1 MHSSHF
7 ETACGDMGNKLGQ
20 LELTTGHFMLEAIR
34 KDDEEAVMK
43 ALKLANSERVMTRE
57 EEHKQGLSVT

>member
-1 MHSSHF
+1 
-7 ETACGDMGNKLGQ
+7 MGNKLGQ

-34 KDDEEAVMK
+34 KDDDEAVMR
-43 ALKLANSERVMTRE
+43 ALKLAKSERVMTRE